1 MNNGTGGPV
10 TSELRDGT
18 RPIHNRMRYGHEKG
32 LIMKKDTQKKVLAV
46 LMVGIMVLVALV
58 ALGSVL
64 I

>member
-1 MNNGTGGPV
+1 MTSEHENGT
-10 TSELRDGT
+10 LLL
-18 RPIHNRMRYGHEKG
+18 HNRMRYGHEKG

-64 I
+64 V

>member
-10 TSELRDGT
+10 TSEHENGT
-18 RPIHNRMRYGHEKG
+18 LLLHNRMRYGHEKG